1 MMRILQETE
10 HGAEQHQQEE
20 EEEEVEEN
28 QIDDDSI
35 DEAPPPPA
43 AADDDESPHVA
54 SVSAEVVV
62 RRPRHMRRK
71 GRYNPNFLAAG
82 ETAPSATTA
91 TTAAVKA
98 AAADEEMQEQSEQE
112 LAEEEEEE
120 EGVEVGLT
128 PEEKF
133 ERAASSAHGKGRRAP
148 EHLDNTDRKRRRC
161 VVTRA
166 VAREIAGVSPP
177 RRCGDAAAE
186 EATGTTDRASAAT
199 IVVTAVTEVTAV
211 AVAATGRVQL
221 PEAVTAGRDL
231 VTAEYA
237 LQGGKLRAARAER
250 VVAQIK
256 VARAEVAQRIAEKQV
271 AVLEANLVDIQ
282 LDNFEV

>member
-1 MMRILQETE
+1 MRILQETE

-82 ETAPSATTA
+82 ETAPSTAGTTA
-91 TTAAVKA
+91 
-98 AAADEEMQEQSEQE
+98 
-112 LAEEEEEE
+112 
-120 EGVEVGLT
+120 
-128 PEEKF
+128 
-133 ERAASSAHGKGRRAP
+133 
-148 EHLDNTDRKRRRC
+148 
-161 VVTRA
+161 
-166 VAREIAGVSPP
+166 AGVSPP
-177 RRCGDAAAE
+177 GRCGDAAAE
-186 EATGTTDRASAAT
+186 EETRTTDRASATA
-199 IVVTAVTEVTAV
+199 IVVAATVVTAV

-237 LQGGKLRAARAER
+237 LQRGTLRAARAVR

-256 VARAEVAQRIAEKQV
+256 VARAEVAQRIAERQV

-282 LDNFEV
+282 LENSERLSVLQMGTVK

>member
-1 MMRILQETE
+1 
-10 HGAEQHQQEE
+10 
-20 EEEEVEEN
+20 
-28 QIDDDSI
+28 
-35 DEAPPPPA
+35 
-43 AADDDESPHVA
+43 
-54 SVSAEVVV
+54 
-62 RRPRHMRRK
+62 MRRK
-71 GRYNPNFLAAG
+71 GRYNPNNFLAAG

-112 LAEEEEEE
+112 LAEEEEGE

-148 EHLDNTDRKRRRC
+148 EHLDNTDRKRQRR

-177 RRCGDAAAE
+177 GRCGDAAAE

-199 IVVTAVTEVTAV
+199 IVVAATVVTAV

-237 LQGGKLRAARAER
+237 LQGGTLRAARAER

-271 AVLEANLVDIQ
+271 AVLEANLVDIE
-282 LDNFEV
+282 LEKSF

>member
-1 MMRILQETE
+1 
-10 HGAEQHQQEE
+10 
-20 EEEEVEEN
+20 
-28 QIDDDSI
+28 
-35 DEAPPPPA
+35 
-43 AADDDESPHVA
+43 
-54 SVSAEVVV
+54 
-62 RRPRHMRRK
+62 
-71 GRYNPNFLAAG
+71 LAAG

-120 EGVEVGLT
+120 EEGVELGLT

-133 ERAASSAHGKGRRAP
+133 DGAASSAHGKGRRAP
-148 EHLDNTDRKRRRC
+148 EHLDNTDRKRQRC

-177 RRCGDAAAE
+177 GRCGDAAAE
-186 EATGTTDRASAAT
+186 EETRTTDRASATAIVVAAT
-199 IVVTAVTEVTAV
+199 VVTAVTAV

-237 LQGGKLRAARAER
+237 LQRGTLRAARAVR

-282 LDNFEV
+282 LENSEV